1 MGPSFS
7 SELKFLVEP
16 DVAQALREW
25 ARAHLAADP
34 HGGGDAGDQYRTTSL
49 YFDTARLDTFHRRGS
64 YGRAKYRIRRYGDA
78 PEVFLERKLKRNGFL
93 CKRRMLVP
101 LVEAPRKGAP
111 YEDDRR
117 APLYGV
123 PEAAWFERRV
133 QARQLAPVCEISYV
147 RVARAGVTDEGPV
160 RVTIDTDITA
170 LVNSERRFL
179 MTRGTPVLSSHA
191 IVEMK
196 FRDAPPALLRR
207 LIQDFRLDPAAVS
220 KYRLAMTA
228 LGLAHD
234 AATEA
239 AGRLH
244 A

>member
-101 LVEAPRKGAP
+101 LEHADAP
-111 YEDDRR
+111 
-117 APLYGV
+117 
-123 PEAAWFERRV
+123 WFERRLR
-133 QARQLAPVCEISYV
+133 ARQLAPVCEISYV
-147 RVARAGVTDEGPV
+147 RVARAGVADEGPV

-220 KYRLAMTA
+220 KYRLVMTA

>member
-7 SELKFLVEP
+7 SELKFLVAP

-34 HGGGDAGDQYRTTSL
+34 NGGGDAGDQYRTTSL

-101 LVEAPRKGAP
+101 LEQAEAP
-111 YEDDRR
+111 
-117 APLYGV
+117 
-123 PEAAWFERRV
+123 WFERRV

-147 RVARAGVTDEGPV
+147 RVARAGATGDGLV

-170 LVNSERRFL
+170 LANSERRFL

-196 FRDAPPALLRR
+196 FHDAPPALLRR

-220 KYRLAMTA
+220 KYRLSMTA